1 MELDINSQWVSYFT
15 YDQAYPT
22 NPDVVVG
29 HKLLPDMQRGE
40 DRYRQPGERDFF
52 AMFAR

>member
-1 MELDINSQWVSYFT
+1 MELDINSQWVSYFN

-22 NPDVVVG
+22 NPDVGVG

-40 DRYRQPGERDFF
+40 DRANATSSPCSPGD
-52 AMFAR
+52 AR